1 MERTEH
7 IENPRKVLRRAKD
20 RQLETQTIS
29 VKEYYTDSADL
40 DVDAEISR
48 VSELPH
54 TEENILRLEN
64 LKRIRTKRRWTGK
77 WFENTCKELQ
87 KHSDKKKQYIL
98 HTNPK
103 FYWPWNPETVI
114 VDTTFIDFY
123 KDGTVKVK
131 VFEGH
136 PLLIDFAESEYVEVT
151 GRNTLK
157 KLERVLDSSDTETI
171 RFDKLM

>member
-1 MERTEH
+1 MERDHTG
-7 IENPRKVLRRAKD
+7 KVLRRAKI
-20 RQLETQTIS
+20 RQIDSQNIE
-29 VKEYYTDSADL
+29 VEEFYTDSEDL

-48 VSELPH
+48 VSELPK

-77 WFENTCKELQ
+77 WFENTCKQLQ
-87 KHSDKKKQYIL
+87 VVGEKKKQYIL

-103 FYWPWNPETVI
+103 FFWPWNPETVI

-123 KDGTVKVK
+123 VDGSVKVK
-131 VFEGH
+131 IFKGH
-136 PLLIDFAESEYVEVT
+136 PLLIDFAEAEYAEVT

-157 KLERVLDSSDTETI
+157 KLERILDSDTIDIQTIET
-171 RFDKLM
+171 KWK